1 MKTLCE
7 LQSGQ
12 TSLVVLD
19 GLPHIVVMTMTPRGV
34 TRPAFRTS
42 VYQLHSLRLQSSHTI
57 HLIIMLLTLRIIH
70 SPITGFRSFLRGL
83 SL

>member
-1 MKTLCE
+1 MKEICE

-12 TSLVVLD
+12 TSLAVLD
-19 GLPHIVVMTMTPRGV
+19 GLPNIIVMTPGSV
-34 TRPAFRTS
+34 TRPTFRTS
-42 VYQLHSLRLQSSHTI
+42 VYQLHPLRLQSSHTI
-57 HLIIMLLTLRIIH
+57 HLILMLLTLRMVH